1 VLGQRRACTILVV
14 RRMSRQSEQE
24 DRMLRQVAGQDP
36 PPSACDGTVEI
47 QSLGLSTT
55 AQVDQSRNRE
65 EINRCQY
72 VYYP

>member
-1 VLGQRRACTILVV
+1 
-14 RRMSRQSEQE
+14 
-24 DRMLRQVAGQDP
+24 MLRQVAGQDP